1 MLAALASFAMAQDAP
16 ATPPTPPTPAPV
28 FVNVEIRDSARPR
41 ATQCPMKQ
49 HVEKIAIKLQEGNC
63 DPEKA
68 KEIMEVV
75 GEIIKT
81 KNPHHTAP
89 APGCCPKAAPGG
101 CAKPVPCPCPKHKGA
116 APCPKPAPAP
126 EVAPT
131 PAPAPAPAPAPEAA
145 PAPAPAA

>member
-1 MLAALASFAMAQDAP
+1 MKKTFITMLAALASFAMAQDAP
-16 ATPPTPPTPAPV
+16 ATPPTPPTPV
-28 FVNVEIRDSARPR
+28 VVKGTCVVIRDSARPR

-89 APGCCPKAAPGG
+89 APGCCPKPAPG
-101 CAKPVPCPCPKHKGA
+101 C
-116 APCPKPAPAP
+116 CPKPAP
-126 EVAPT
+126 E
-131 PAPAPAPAPAPEAA
+131 